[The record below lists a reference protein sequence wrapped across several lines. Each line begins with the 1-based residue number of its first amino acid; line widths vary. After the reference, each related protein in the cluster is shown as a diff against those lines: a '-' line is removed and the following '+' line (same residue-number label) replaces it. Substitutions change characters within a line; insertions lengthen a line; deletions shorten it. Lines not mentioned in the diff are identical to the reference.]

1 MLSANKRESTE
12 TSSYWVGLANTVC
25 STGIEST
32 CNSLCFFDWVSNKV
46 VDFNV
51 SEAGADFVFG
61 NLIDVNSSLGY
72 IFAFKVLPY
81 YCVLLLLLL
90 YYLGFFKIVCLGNE

>member
-1 MLSANKRESTE
+1 MFL
-12 TSSYWVGLANTVC
+12 
-25 STGIEST
+25 
-32 CNSLCFFDWVSNKV
+32 DWVSNKV

-72 IFAFKVLPY
+72 IFAFKVPLLPL
-81 YCVLLLLLL
+81 CSSFTLL
-90 YYLGFFKIVCLGNE
+90 YLSRILSKDRFMNHLRTAKYFHRSNGSL